1 MNWWFTNGHSYSMF
15 RCLCWQSICHSEC
28 LDFDNSTENDSSP
41 ISSSKMS
48 INTFPK
54 FIQND
59 STQLNVWC
67 VLPLISMCHALHSLL
82 NRKSHSITNNN
93 NSTHRANVWSPP
105 PKTKRRLSV
114 CLLNY
119 GNFMRLLSVYR
130 LSICSFHSTQR
141 IIFESNIEFH
151 PTIRHTDYLLAA
163 RRCST
168 KNCMLLMLRTENYFS
183 PKIVCKMQFYVAF
196 ISI

>member
-1 MNWWFTNGHSYSMF
+1 MSFAAANERLNEMLKCDPLSHTLSFRLRPDLMHRLRDFRQSERIYCTKFCAFYSSARLMMNWWFTNGHSYSMF

-28 LDFDNSTENDSSP
+28 LDFDNSTENDRLSSP

-59 STQLNVWC
+59 STQLNLWC
-67 VLPLISMCHALHSLL
+67 VLPLVSMCHALHSLS

-105 PKTKRRLSV
+105 PKT
-114 CLLNY
+114 
-119 GNFMRLLSVYR
+119 
-130 LSICSFHSTQR
+130 
-141 IIFESNIEFH
+141 
-151 PTIRHTDYLLAA
+151 
-163 RRCST
+163 
-168 KNCMLLMLRTENYFS
+168 
-183 PKIVCKMQFYVAF
+183 
-196 ISI
+196 

>member
-1 MNWWFTNGHSYSMF
+1 MVCAAAH
-15 RCLCWQSICHSEC
+15 
-28 LDFDNSTENDSSP
+28 
-41 ISSSKMS
+41 
-48 INTFPK
+48 
-54 FIQND
+54 
-59 STQLNVWC
+59 LNVPC
-67 VLPLISMCHALHSLL
+67 LALSLESSLL
-82 NRKSHSITNNN
+82 KSHSITNNN

-196 ISI
+196 ISHTDPPYDSLSLQHTIKLKKLFMCLYEVTTPDMSSELQ